1 MRHRQRA
8 QGTWF
13 GRTGRRLA
21 IRLRRLDW
29 YRRLHIAYSGW
40 RARHRGLP
48 DWKSILGAISE
59 PSSRESTPGARRR
72 VLLATSTGGNLPS
85 ATVESMLGVALRLRG
100 HQAEVLLCDGALTAC
115 MMCEIGWYVDVDA
128 FVRDGP
134 RDRCVQCH
142 APTTAMLEAA
152 GIPVLGLSLH
162 LTDEDRAN
170 AAHTARTLP
179 RDAIAGLR
187 VDGVAVG
194 EHAVAGALR
203 FHARGTLEADQATE
217 GVLRRY
223 LEASLLT
230 HHATRRLLSAGNYDV
245 VVLNHGIYVP
255 QGVVAETA
263 RSLGIRVVTWHPAYR
278 RQCFIFNHDD
288 TYHHGLMHEDTSDWE
303 AMDWNDAHRA
313 QIQDY
318 LRSRWSGTQDWIR
331 FQQDPEFDRSAI
343 ARETG
348 IDLTRP
354 VIGLLTNVV
363 WDAQLHYPSNAFPD
377 MLTWLRATVT
387 WFARRT
393 DLQLLIRIH
402 PAEVTGTLRSRQPAL
417 DELEAAFPDWPS
429 NVFVIG
435 PDNRLSTYV
444 AMAACN
450 AVIIYGTKTGVEL
463 AATGIPVIVAG
474 EAWIRGKGVTLDATS
489 ETDYFAHLARLPL
502 TARMD
507 DATTDRALRYAFHFF
522 FRRMIPLEY
531 LAERAGWPPF
541 RVALPGPDAL
551 LPDRSVGLDVVCRGI
566 LDGTPFIYP
575 AERIPKQ

>member
-1 MRHRQRA
+1 M
-8 QGTWF
+8 
-13 GRTGRRLA
+13 
-21 IRLRRLDW
+21 
-29 YRRLHIAYSGW
+29 
-40 RARHRGLP
+40 
-48 DWKSILGAISE
+48 
-59 PSSRESTPGARRR
+59 
-72 VLLATSTGGNLPS
+72 LLATSTGGNLPS
-85 ATVESMLGVALRLRG
+85 ATVESMLGIALRLRG
-100 HQAEVLLCDGALTAC
+100 HQADVLLCDGVLTAC

-128 FVRDGP
+128 FLRNGP
-134 RDRCVQCH
+134 RDRCMQCH
-142 APTTAMLEAA
+142 APTKAMLDAA
-152 GIPVLGLSLH
+152 NVPVIGLSIH
-162 LTDEDRAN
+162 LTEEDRTN
-170 AAHTARTLP
+170 AACVARTLP
-179 RDAIAGLR
+179 RDAIAELR

-203 FHARGTLEADQATE
+203 FHARGTLGADRTTE
-217 GVLRRY
+217 SVLRRY

-230 HHATRRLLSAGNYDV
+230 LYATRRLLSAGRYDV

-263 RSLGIRVVTWHPAYR
+263 RSLGIRIVTWHPAYR

-288 TYHHGLMHEDTSDWE
+288 TYHHGLMREDTSDWE
-303 AMDWNDAHRA
+303 AMDWNDTHRA
-313 QIQDY
+313 RIQDY
-318 LRSRWSGTQDWIR
+318 LRSRWSGVEDWIR
-331 FQQDPEFDRSAI
+331 FQQDPEFERSAI

-377 MLTWLRATVT
+377 MLTWLRATVA
-387 WFARRT
+387 WFAKRT

-402 PAEVTGTLRSRQPAL
+402 PAEVTGSLRSRQPAL
-417 DELEAAFPDWPS
+417 DELVAAFPDWPP

-435 PDNRLSTYV
+435 PESRLSTYV
-444 AMAACN
+444 AMEACN

-489 ETDYFAHLARLPL
+489 ATDYFALLARLPL
-502 TARMD
+502 SARMD

-531 LAERAGWPPF
+531 LVERAGWPPF
-541 RVALPGPDAL
+541 EVVLSGPDAL
-551 LPDRSVGLDVVCRGI
+551 LPDRSVGLDVVCNGI
-566 LDGTPFIYP
+566 LDGAPFVYP
-575 AERIPKQ
+575 AERIPPR